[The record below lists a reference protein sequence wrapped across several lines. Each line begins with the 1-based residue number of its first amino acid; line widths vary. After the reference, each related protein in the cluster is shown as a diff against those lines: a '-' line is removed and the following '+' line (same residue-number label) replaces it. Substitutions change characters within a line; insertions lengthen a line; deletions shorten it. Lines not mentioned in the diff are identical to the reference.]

1 MKQNLEKIFY
11 LHFWLSM
18 KTKAAAGG
26 VPEITATSCVWRIGG
41 KHLPPRQ
48 EMWILLPD
56 DPPDR
61 CNVAKRR
68 LCDSQVRSR
77 LLKFKS
83 HFRKKVGSTGSLSG
97 GWTNNF
103 IGCTCNN
110 HSKWLPWK
118 PCTHCRW
125 KVGVIFRRGEDSPV
139 NVNFHVLWKNKS
151 LEFVA

>member
-18 KTKAAAGG
+18 KTKEAAGG
-26 VPEITATSCVWRIGG
+26 VPEITATSCVWRIVG

-110 HSKWLPWK
+110 HSKWLRESRAHTAGERSELSSGEEKTLQLMW
-118 PCTHCRW
+118 T
-125 KVGVIFRRGEDSPV
+125 FMSFERR
-139 NVNFHVLWKNKS
+139 NL
-151 LEFVA
+151 